1 MRLRRRREKGASLVE
16 VGLIVPMLIL
26 LSIGLSEVGFL
37 VVDYITVTNAA
48 RCGART
54 GAAAADD
61 PNADQF
67 ILNVVEEAVC
77 NLRFSNVESV
87 AIYKAGV
94 TGAIPDPLNND
105 ERYWKH
111 TSVKGAN
118 EIPVIVDCAHWH
130 FRARHT
136 DVLPT
141 KPLITYKDFPEN
153 GVGGTDTWRVF
164 LDRHSGAIQGCF
176 LDGSAGR
183 IPLWTLWDLKWHRK
197 FVKQNLTKEHFPFLQ

>member
-48 RCGART
+48 RSGART

-94 TGAIPDPLNND
+94 TGAIPDPLNSDVNVWVNNGPLSGLPCD
-105 ERYWKH
+105 NAAVHGFSMGTNCCAW
-111 TSVKGAN
+111 TSTGRDRVPPDFDAIGV
-118 EIPVIVDCAHWH
+118 EIT
-130 FRARHT
+130 FS
-136 DVLPT
+136 
-141 KPLITYKDFPEN
+141 
-153 GVGGTDTWRVF
+153 
-164 LDRHSGAIQGCF
+164 HSSVTGI
-176 LDGSAGR
+176 
-183 IPLWTLWDLKWHRK
+183 
-197 FVKQNLTKEHFPFLQ
+197 FPFPTVNWTEAAIMQLEPDTSGSQ